1 MRPSR
6 ATSELVR
13 LLQDISQPLYLVDD
27 QRRIIFLNDACA
39 KWLAVEAADLLGRE
53 CRFQT
58 ADPDPLAA
66 GADVLCPPPEVFHG
80 HEIVATLLKRMPEGQ
95 CASRR
100 TRFLPLRGETDE
112 CIGVLAIMDT
122 ADLAPVGCLGSTEG
136 SPQITYDESRR
147 LHEIAARFRAQMALS
162 HHLER
167 LAGSSPAVQ
176 RLRRQVEVA
185 AATHG
190 AVLIVG
196 PPGIGR
202 QHVAR
207 TIHFTQKAR
216 AGTFTPINCAILPA
230 DIIYSTISGLLSR
243 HPGGEPDMHIT
254 ILLIDVHSLPAE
266 LHRELTRW
274 INSAPPNV
282 RFMATAPEDLGA
294 FAQRGAFS
302 DVLAQQLST
311 IVIEMPSLSARRQD
325 IPLVAQMLL
334 EDFNSLGGQ
343 QFRGFTPEALDRLA
357 THDWPGQADELA
369 TVVREAAAA
378 AEGYEITAADLPKR
392 LRLAADASR
401 HVKKQPEPL
410 DLEKYLASVETEAIR
425 RALADTKGNKA
436 RAARLLGLTR
446 PRLYR
451 RMVELGLLE
460 CEESVENNE
469 ATT

>member
-58 ADPDPLAA
+58 ADPDPLVA

-112 CIGVLAIMDT
+112 CIGVLAIMDP
-122 ADLAPVGCLGSTEG
+122 ADSAPHEELAE
-136 SPQITYDESRR
+136 PQSAAPADEARR
-147 LHEIAARFRAQMALS
+147 LHEIATRFRAQMALS

-216 AGTFTPINCAILPA
+216 AGTFTPINCASLPA
-230 DIIYSTISGLLSR
+230 DIIYSTITGLMSR
-243 HPGGEPDMHIT
+243 HPGGEPDMHLT
-254 ILLIDVHSLPAE
+254 ILLIDVHSLPTE
-266 LHRELTRW
+266 LHRELARW
-274 INSAPPNV
+274 INSAPATV
-282 RFMATAPEDLGA
+282 RFMATAPERLEA

-302 DVLAQQLST
+302 DVLGQQLST

-334 EDFNSLGGQ
+334 EDFNALGGK
-343 QFRGFTPEALDRLA
+343 QFRGFTPEALDRLV

-425 RALADTKGNKA
+425 RALADAKGNKA

-460 CEESVENNE
+460 REESVENNE